1 MLNIF
6 TKSPEEEKKE
16 KVESPKVESP
26 SSSVVKVH
34 ESGSV
39 PVEGE
44 DAGLSKE
51 VRYEA
56 PELDVSRPESGVD
69 YMKSLYTSPEDE
81 ERFLKSSL
89 NKRRLLAITDV
100 LRHIGNLYNVSKGAV
115 PQQFNSPVDDE
126 KNEYLREKSLRD
138 ANNEKYYS
146 YKRMKDNQD
155 AAQARWERDYA
166 LKLGEMQRKGDA
178 TAAQIQAAKDKL
190 AELKRHNA
198 EIEDANAKKLKIAED
213 DAKDKAHHRKELESI
228 GWANAS
234 TNRIGKTYS
243 FTDADGNVHTYTN
256 TKEYDAG
263 VRHYA
268 KKAGISTDVVVKSK
282 GMGNIPEYKTRE
294 RGTDELAGE
303 MERRAALRKSGK
315 PVKTTSNQFGATRHG
330 SGTNTSTGTTKAVK
344 KNKFRVKKG

>member
-16 KVESPKVESP
+16 KVESPNVESP

-39 PVEGE
+39 PVSD

-51 VRYEA
+51 VRYEE
-56 PELDVSRPESGVD
+56 PELDASRPGSGVD
-69 YMKSLYTSPEDE
+69 YMRSLYTSPEDE
-81 ERFLKSSL
+81 ERLLKSSL
-89 NKRRLLAITDV
+89 NKRRLLALTDV
-100 LRHIGNLYNVSKGAV
+100 LRHVGNLYNVSKGAV

-126 KNEYLREKSLRD
+126 KKEYLREKSLRD
-138 ANNEKYYS
+138 ANNEKYYT
-146 YKRMKDNQD
+146 YKRQKDSQE

-166 LKLGEMQRKGDA
+166 LKLADMQRRGDA

-190 AELKRHNA
+190 AELKRANEA
-198 EIEDANAKKLKIAED
+198 KEDANAKKLKIAED
-213 DAKDKAHHRKELESI
+213 DAKDKARSRKVHESI

-243 FTDADGNVHTYTN
+243 FTDTDGKVHTYTN

-268 KKAGISTDVVVKSK
+268 KKGGISTDVVVKGK
-282 GMGNIPEYKTRE
+282 GLGNIPEYKTRK

-330 SGTNTSTGTTKAVK
+330 SGTNTSTSSTKAVK